1 MSDTTNEGTTSAA
14 SYLTRPVVLDNT
26 STALDIRL
34 TANVRTSSNILVYFR
49 TSAADEATDINDISW
64 TPFNSDGSEDTTIIP
79 AEDDFTFRE
88 YKYSASNLNGFEA
101 FQIKIVMT
109 GTISSY
115 PPKIRDMRG
124 IALAV

>member
-1 MSDTTNEGTTSAA
+1 MEE
-14 SYLTRPVVLDNT
+14 LFKKVK
-26 STALDIRL
+26 
-34 TANVRTSSNILVYFR
+34 
-49 TSAADEATDINDISW
+49 
-64 TPFNSDGSEDTTIIP
+64 DTTIIP

>member
-26 STALDIRL
+26 STSLDIRL

-49 TSAADEATDINDISW
+49 TSAADEVRDINDISW
-64 TPFNSDGSEDTTIIP
+64 TPFNSDGSEDTTVIP